1 MAITWENKGSYQDL
15 SRLADDSM
23 WPSSQAAGNMTS
35 SSREAMTAPGSSPV
49 DPVPDRNQ
57 QGDPTIRLGAEM
69 PTGTS
74 GKPQA
79 SGQVSAARAPRRA
92 GWGAVTVPQVVR
104 SKPVNVPTAEV
115 KP

>member
-1 MAITWENKGSYQDL
+1 MAFTWENKGSYQDM
-15 SRLADDSM
+15 SGLAADSI

-35 SSREAMTAPGSSPV
+35 SSRQAMTAPGSAPV
-49 DPVPDRNQ
+49 DPVPDRNE

-69 PTGTS
+69 PVATS

-79 SGQVSAARAPRRA
+79 SRQAGAAPSGKARWGKTTAPK
-92 GWGAVTVPQVVR
+92 VVR
-104 SKPVNVPTAEV
+104 SKPVNTPSAEV